1 MQTIHYPIFDNLNKF
16 KESHEETNEI
26 SKKNILLTLHTLML
40 LQMGQ
45 GIQEWT
51 KQNLWKTF
59 FKKFEVIWSA

>member
-26 SKKNILLTLHTLML
+26 SKKKILLTLNTLML